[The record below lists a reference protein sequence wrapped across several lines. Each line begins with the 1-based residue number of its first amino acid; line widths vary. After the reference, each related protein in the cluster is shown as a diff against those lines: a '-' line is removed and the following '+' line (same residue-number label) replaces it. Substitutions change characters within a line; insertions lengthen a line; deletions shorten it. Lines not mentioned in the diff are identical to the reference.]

1 MDPKWV
7 SQKEDGQRTCHQ
19 GIPTH
24 LVIGKAVPSSVAG
37 VHCPATKTRGA
48 QFWNKDVKGDVLMG
62 TLKLFLS

>member
-37 VHCPATKTRGA
+37 FQELRRVGRNFGIKTSKA
-48 QFWNKDVKGDVLMG
+48 MY
-62 TLKLFLS
+62 